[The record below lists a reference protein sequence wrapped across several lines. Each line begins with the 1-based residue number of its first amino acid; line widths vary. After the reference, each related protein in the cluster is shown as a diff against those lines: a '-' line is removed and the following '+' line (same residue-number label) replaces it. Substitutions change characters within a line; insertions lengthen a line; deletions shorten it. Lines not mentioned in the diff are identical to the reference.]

1 MEISLWRHYFPAQ
14 QMGLGKIGSM
24 AQAIIRLDAG
34 KIAPGSYEVRA
45 VSGTVKDGKCSGK
58 GTWKG
63 K

>member
-1 MEISLWRHYFPAQ
+1 
-14 QMGLGKIGSM
+14 MGLGKIGSM